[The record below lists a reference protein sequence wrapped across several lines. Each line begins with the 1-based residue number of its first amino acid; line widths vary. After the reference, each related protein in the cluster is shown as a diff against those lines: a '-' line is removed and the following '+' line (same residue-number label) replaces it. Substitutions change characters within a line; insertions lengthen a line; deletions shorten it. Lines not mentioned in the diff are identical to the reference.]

1 MSTAADNLRTLNPF
15 DIDRVEVVTR
25 MVPMLGDQGKNGVIA
40 VYLKDK
46 LAEGEE
52 ALSKSQGMVSYTL
65 EGFQVPSNF
74 TPRVYGP
81 GDKDDRQTLYW
92 NPYLVTNEKGELS
105 LSFFSNDLGGAV
117 VIEVRGLTVEG
128 SPIQGTFVLNKK

>member
-1 MSTAADNLRTLNPF
+1 
-15 DIDRVEVVTR
+15 

-52 ALSKSQGMVSYTL
+52 ALLNAQGMVSYTL
-65 EGFQVPSNF
+65 DGFQVPNDF
-74 TPRVYGP
+74 IPRTYGP
-81 GDKDDRQTLYW
+81 TSPLGVKDDRQTLYW

-128 SPIQGTFVLNKK
+128 NPIQGTFVLNKK